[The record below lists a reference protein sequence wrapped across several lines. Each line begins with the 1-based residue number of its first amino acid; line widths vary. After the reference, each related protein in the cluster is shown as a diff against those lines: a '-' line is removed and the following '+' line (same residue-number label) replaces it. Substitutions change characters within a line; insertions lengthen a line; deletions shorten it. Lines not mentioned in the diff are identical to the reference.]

1 MEVDMT
7 HTEPS
12 NSPADRLTGLIL
24 EGLISEALLDDELA
38 AQIAPKVAAGRMQTA
53 DWKLT
58 FEKSLGLHKRP

>member
-1 MEVDMT
+1 MT

-12 NSPADRLTGLIL
+12 NSPADSLTGLIL

-38 AQIAPKVAAGRMQTA
+38 ARIAPKVAAGRMQPA

>member
-1 MEVDMT
+1 MT
-7 HTEPS
+7 HTKPS

-38 AQIAPKVAAGRMQTA
+38 AQIAPKVAAGRMQPA

>member
-1 MEVDMT
+1 MT
-7 HTEPS
+7 QTDPS
-12 NSPADRLTGLIL
+12 SSPSDRLTGLIL

-38 AQIAPKVAAGRMQTA
+38 VQIAPKVAAGRMQPA

>member
-1 MEVDMT
+1 MT

-12 NSPADRLTGLIL
+12 SSPSDRLTGLIL
-24 EGLISEALLDDELA
+24 ESLISESLLDDQLA
-38 AQIAPKVAAGRMQTA
+38 AQIAPRVAAGRMQPA